1 MKGRTDELKKGDVKN
16 SDVFSNKL
24 LFILEDS
31 IFETMS
37 KRAWTDVL
45 LQVYKVNCKYIYY
58 LSSEELMAKKL
69 CFEQDMW
76 YIQVFFPNS
85 SLKLNTF
92 KYLFL
97 SNREEK

>member
-1 MKGRTDELKKGDVKN
+1 MKGHTDELKKGDVKN
-16 SDVFSNKL
+16 SDVFSNKH

-58 LSSEELMAKKL
+58 LSSEELMAKNFVLNKI
-69 CFEQDMW
+69 CGIFKG
-76 YIQVFFPNS
+76 FFFQAV
-85 SLKLNTF
+85 L
-92 KYLFL
+92 
-97 SNREEK
+97 